1 MLGFGLFFALTSLC
15 VRHLSETLPPIQ
27 IAFFRNVLGLILIV
41 PLLLKDGT
49 RLLKTSRP
57 GMHLLR
63 STSGLIAMY
72 AMFTAISLLPL
83 AESTALTFTSPLF
96 ATMGAALFLGEVVG
110 KRRWS
115 ATVVGFLGAMII
127 LRPGIAAISPAALI
141 ALVAAV
147 FIASSMLMVKSL
159 SRTENPTT
167 IVFYMTSIMA
177 VMSLPAALY
186 IWVPPTPESW
196 PWLIALGLIAT
207 SSQLM
212 MARAF
217 RAAEASVV
225 LPFDFSRLIFASIVG
240 YLYFG
245 EIPDLWTWV
254 GAGVIFASTLYI
266 AQREARLGKV
276 VIAAKI
282 SPPT

>member
-1 MLGFGLFFALTSLC
+1 MMGFGLLFALTSLC
-15 VRHLSETLPPIQ
+15 VRHISTSMPPIQ
-27 IAFFRNVLGLILIV
+27 IAFFRNVFGLALIV
-41 PLLLKDGT
+41 PLLLKDGVG
-49 RLLKTSRP
+49 LMKTVRP

-72 AMFTAISLLPL
+72 AMFTAISMLPL

-115 ATVVGFLGAMII
+115 ATLIGFLGAMII
-127 LRPGIAAISPAALI
+127 LRPGIAVVTPAALI

-147 FIASSMLMVKSL
+147 FIASSMLIVKSL
-159 SRTENPTT
+159 SRTDSPTT
-167 IVFYMTSIMA
+167 VVFYMTSIMA

-186 IWVPPTPESW
+186 VWVPPQPENW

-207 SSQLM
+207 ASQLM

-217 RAAEASVV
+217 KIADASVV

-245 EIPDLWTWV
+245 ESPDLWTWV
-254 GAGVIFASTLYI
+254 GAGVIFSSTVYI
-266 AQREARLGKV
+266 AHREARLKP
-276 VIAAKI
+276 KI
-282 SPPT
+282 KASEISAPT